1 MKTNQ
6 IVLLIIVFVVC
17 GLSGY
22 FLGKVLKNVRITSR
36 SVVVVPIPPNPE
48 PLISTVP
55 VIDTIIGPEVKIGKD
70 DFIYNL
76 TVEASVDSKD
86 TLVYR
91 LFNDLTLATKIAENT
106 DGVFNGIPA
115 IDSKMYYLVVMN
127 KKTTDRTEPTP
138 IDGFEKAFKCA
149 KVLESD
155 LENLF
160 NVTKSWAK
168 SPKDMK
174 DRVSPNLTVKVL
186 NADPDREHRE
196 AKNIPDICSKMTSDH
211 WLSVDVVPSSLRYD
225 IHNRLLK
232 LEIYV
237 TYP

>member
-22 FLGKVLKNVRITSR
+22 FLGKVLKNVRIPSR
-36 SVVVVPIPPNPE
+36 SEVVVTIPTNPE

-138 IDGFEKAFKCA
+138 IDGFEKA
-149 KVLESD
+149 
-155 LENLF
+155 
-160 NVTKSWAK
+160 
-168 SPKDMK
+168 
-174 DRVSPNLTVKVL
+174 
-186 NADPDREHRE
+186 
-196 AKNIPDICSKMTSDH
+196 
-211 WLSVDVVPSSLRYD
+211 WLV
-225 IHNRLLK
+225 N
-232 LEIYV
+232 
-237 TYP
+237 